1 MHFHRIAAA
10 LSLLCAS
17 SAWAQTDYTIR
28 ITEPSHH
35 LADITMTLDTAKTG
49 ALAVKMPAWR
59 TGKYQIMDLANGV
72 RRFVVKDASGKELKF
87 DKTDKSTWTVQVE
100 KPGRLTV
107 SYQVYANALDG
118 RSRHIDDTHAY
129 IDSSAYLM
137 FSDESRDDEAV
148 VQLDVPKGWRST
160 SGMPRLGEH
169 QFKAA
174 NYDVLIDSPI
184 ETGIHQSYTFKADG
198 RDYEVVIWGEGN
210 YNAKQMVADL
220 EKLVQQT
227 DTIWQGYPY
236 QNYLF
241 IVHATDN
248 AGGATEHL
256 NSTVIQR
263 PRFAFKKREH
273 YLDFLA
279 TASHELVHTWNV
291 KAYRP
296 AEMVPYD
303 FLNPNYTKLLW
314 ISEGS
319 TSYFQNQLLLRAGL
333 MTHDEFYAGL
343 AKALDKFSR
352 LPGAQV
358 QSVAQSSFDSWIS
371 LPGDHADNF
380 SVNIYSEGYLVSWM
394 LDQWLL
400 QNSDLKANYRDLHN
414 ELYQRFAKTTAFTA
428 EDVKAIAKQ
437 LTGDSL
443 EDFWQAQVETPLEL
457 DAKGLLASAGLELVY
472 PTSQKPMSGIT
483 SINKDGVE
491 KVVKV
496 LRDSPAWQAGM
507 TAEDEVISVNGLK
520 LKSPLDERLKD
531 FNPGDKISLH
541 LFRSG
546 RLITVDL
553 TLGAAPDG
561 LPKVQPVAKPTKAQ
575 RAFHKAWLGVE
586 LRDKPSK

>member
-1 MHFHRIAAA
+1 MTLHRIACA
-10 LSLLCAS
+10 LALLGAS
-17 SAWAQTDYTIR
+17 SVWAQSEYQIR
-28 ITEPSHH
+28 ISEPSHH
-35 LADITMTLDTAKTG
+35 LADIQWQFDASTAG
-49 ALAVKMPAWR
+49 AVDVKMPAWR
-59 TGKYQIMDLANGV
+59 TGKYEIMDLANGV
-72 RRFVVKDASGKELKF
+72 RRFVVKDETGKELKF
-87 DKTDKSTWTVQVE
+87 AKTEKSTWQVQVE

-137 FSDESRDDEAV
+137 FSDESRSQQAV
-148 VQLDVPKGWRST
+148 VSLDVPKQWRST
-160 SGMPRLGEH
+160 SGMPRLGAH

-184 ETGIHQSYTFKADG
+184 ETGIHQSYSFKADG

-210 YNAKQMVADL
+210 YNAGQMVADL
-220 EKLVQQT
+220 EKLVKQT

-248 AGGATEHL
+248 ARGATEHL

-263 PRFAFKKREH
+263 DRFSFKKREQ
-273 YLDFLA
+273 YLEFLA

-333 MTHDEFYAGL
+333 MTPQEFYTGL

-358 QSVAQSSFDSWIS
+358 QSVAESSFDSWIS

-400 QNSDLKANYRDLHN
+400 KNSDLKANYRDLHN

-428 EDVKAIAKQ
+428 DDVKAIAHQ

-443 EDFWQAQVETPLEL
+443 EPFWQAQVETPLEL
-457 DAKGLLASAGLELVY
+457 DASSLLASAGLELVY
-472 PTSQKPMSGIT
+472 PKTQKPFSGI
-483 SINKDGVE
+483 SSVAKDGVE
-491 KVVKV
+491 KVMKV
-496 LRDSPAWQAGM
+496 QRDSPAWQAGL
-507 TAEDEVISVNGLK
+507 TSEDEIIGVNGLK
-520 LKSPLDERLKD
+520 LKSSLEDRVKD
-531 FNPGDKISLH
+531 FNAGDKITLN

-546 RLITVDL
+546 RLLSIDL
-553 TLGAAPDG
+553 TLAGASDG
-561 LPKVQPVAKPTKAQ
+561 APKVQPVAKPTKAQ
-575 RAFHKAWLGVE
+575 QAFHKAWLGIE
-586 LRDKPSK
+586 LPSQGK